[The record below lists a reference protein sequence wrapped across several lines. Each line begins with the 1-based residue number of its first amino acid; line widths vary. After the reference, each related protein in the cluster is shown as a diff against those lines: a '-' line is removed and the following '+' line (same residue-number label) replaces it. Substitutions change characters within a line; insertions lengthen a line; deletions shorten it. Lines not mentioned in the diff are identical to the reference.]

1 MSQRRHLI
9 AWCSVLAPN
18 TPGAVW
24 LSLSL
29 PFIKLIIILSLCP
42 IVSIITSWLSS
53 HQSHHHLIF
62 LISPLPLRPPP
73 HLDSLSVSKLDLFIL
88 ISNNA
93 IFTKLHLAHFH
104 TLTLLCVFRQCKAR
118 IWQIIKKKAIFQ
130 TSQKEEGPGH
140 TYIFP
145 PHHDPGLQVDC
156 EHQGTK
162 FCPKWLSALGKNW
175 STRQQDYRHHHRRC
189 CHLYNNLR

>member
-1 MSQRRHLI
+1 MSQRRHSI
-9 AWCSVLAPN
+9 AWCSVLAPT

-29 PFIKLIIILSLCP
+29 PFIKLIIILSQCP
-42 IVSIITSWLSS
+42 IVCIITSWLSS

-88 ISNNA
+88 ISNNS
-93 IFTKLHLAHFH
+93 IFTKLHLAHFD
-104 TLTLLCVFRQCKAR
+104 TSLCSSTMQGKNMTDY
-118 IWQIIKKKAIFQ
+118 KMKAIFRHPK
-130 TSQKEEGPGH
+130 KEEGPGH
-140 TYIFP
+140 SYIFP

-175 STRQQDYRHHHRRC
+175 STRQQDYRHHHRCC